1 MSQFPAPHPPDA
13 QAATGEADEASRRQ
27 LQLFADA
34 VAHDLRAP
42 LRSIQS
48 FSGLLESRAS
58 AQLDE
63 TSRDHLQRIRR
74 AADRMDGLLTGLGE
88 LSQATG
94 AELRSG
100 PVDLGL
106 LCDWALAEL
115 QDAQPERG
123 AEVLTEGLDG
133 LLAQGDER
141 LLRLAL
147 GKLMDNAW
155 RFTPAGE
162 AVRIELHGAHAEGQV
177 QLRIR
182 DHGSGFDAR
191 YLHKIFQ
198 PFQRLHGPAEGAGH
212 GLGLAVAQR
221 IVERHGGSLDAESAG
236 AGGATFHLRLP
247 AAA

>member
-1 MSQFPAPHPPDA
+1 MSQVPAPHPPAA
-13 QAATGEADEASRRQ
+13 QGATREAEEASRRQ

-48 FSGLLESRAS
+48 FSGLLDSRAS

-115 QDAQPERG
+115 QDAQPGRS
-123 AEVLTEGLDG
+123 AEVVSDGLEG

-147 GKLMDNAW
+147 SKLLDNAW
-155 RFTPAGE
+155 RFTPTGKG
-162 AVRIELHGAHAEGQV
+162 VRIELHGSHDGGRV
-177 QLRIR
+177 RLRIR
-182 DHGSGFDAR
+182 DHGSGFDMR

-236 AGGATFHLRLP
+236 SGGATFHVLLP